1 MSLYAFLVN
10 LLFHPVTAPS
20 HAQEWMIKAGVL
32 KDRPDLAASICIL
45 YPKLAHHFEDV
56 LPKVSAT
63 DGGLVKIVSP
73 VLKELELGQEIKT
86 DDNKFWTNHGFD
98 DDVARRVESLGL
110 SYEELYMYFLRN
122 RLVSN
127 YPPTYKGD
135 ERMNI
140 TYTPPY
146 LVFDIETTGLPK
158 LLPGRESGA
167 LTPALKFP
175 AMNELSQYDQSRLV
189 QISWQLCGVPDE
201 KGVAPVMKKVVEVVR
216 LEVDV
221 VSIPPEASKI
231 HKITDEIVAERGV
244 PLSKIAAGFERVWF

>member
-1 MSLYAFLVN
+1 
-10 LLFHPVTAPS
+10 
-20 HAQEWMIKAGVL
+20 MIKAGVL

-63 DGGLVKIVSP
+63 EGGLIKIVSP
-73 VLKELELGQEIKT
+73 VLKEIEMGQGMKT
-86 DDNKFWTNHGFD
+86 DDDKFWACHGFD
-98 DDVARRVESLGL
+98 DDIARRVESLGL

-127 YPPTYKGD
+127 YAPTYKGD
-135 ERMNI
+135 EGREI
-140 TYTPPY
+140 THTPPY

-158 LLPGRESGA
+158 LLHGRESGA
-167 LTPALKFP
+167 RTPVLKFP
-175 AMNELSQYDQSRLV
+175 AMNELSHYDQSRLV
-189 QISWQLCGVPDE
+189 QISWQLCGVPNE
-201 KGVAPVMKKVVEVVR
+201 KGVAPIITKVVEVVQ
-216 LEVDV
+216 LEVNV

-244 PLSKIAAGFERVWF
+244 PMSKIAADFERVRFFCRARFDELTGIEFLITFWH